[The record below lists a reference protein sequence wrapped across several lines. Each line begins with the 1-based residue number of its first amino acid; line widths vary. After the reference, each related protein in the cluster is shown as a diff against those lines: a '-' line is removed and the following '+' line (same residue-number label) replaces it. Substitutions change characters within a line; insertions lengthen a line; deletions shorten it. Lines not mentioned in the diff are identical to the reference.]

1 MANSFFTQGLTD
13 LQEGDI
19 DLLVDTINVAL
30 VAATYTFDAAH
41 DFYNDISASVVGTPV
56 ALGTKTVTGGVF
68 DAADST
74 FTTVSGAQVGGI
86 AVYKNTGVA
95 ATSPLIYFFDTGTGL
110 PFTPNGGNITV
121 AWDNSI
127 PGIWKLA
134 NS

>member
-19 DLLVDTINVAL
+19 DLLVDTIKVAL
-30 VAATYTFDAAH
+30 VAATYVFNAAH
-41 DFYNDISASVVGTPV
+41 DFYDDISASVIGTPV
-56 ALGTKTVTGGVF
+56 ALGTKTVSGGTF

-74 FTTVSGAQVGGI
+74 FTAVSGAQVGGI
-86 AVYKNTGVA
+86 AVYKDTVVA
-95 ATSPLIYFFDTGTGL
+95 ATSPLIYFIDTGTGL
-110 PFTPNGGNITV
+110 PFTPNGGDVRV
-121 AWDNSI
+121 AWDAAI